1 MVDRSLNSLWLYY
14 RRSVLAEFCNMPFIV
29 SLQYAFTT
37 SKYSALVM
45 DFVECGTLEA
55 MVMDSPIHGLDPQV
69 VAQFAVEISLAL
81 RHMHKKGIMYRDLK
95 PANVLLCSTGHV
107 KLCDFGLAG
116 RINTLQERIMSS
128 PVSVFRTPPTE
139 PLANSPIPSIDP
151 SITAAYMNSETS
163 KILPISPTR
172 AQENSVPEGTKM
184 EDRDSNRTS
193 GEAKEEAK
201 EEEEGVSQEI
211 KDGEDKNKGNENTIK
226 INSREQTSSYSTV
239 SRSDNGGEGDIFVT
253 LETPYSQL
261 TGRGGPPMTG
271 KDSITRKTT
280 CGTAGYRAPEQVR
293 ERNIKYDQRGG
304 YDETTDW
311 FSLGTT
317 CYVLLFGKKPFMS
330 KTDIAKVVSRG
341 DYDDLTKADDFS
353 SNVIR
358 GNSTNDLEIKALMLA
373 VQYPLSVDPTT
384 KDFLESLM
392 KRDAEKRLN
401 FKGVKHHPFVKD
413 FPFDAKS
420 MADRAPHPY
429 IGEYIKKK
437 FGESSTAETSDL
449 SMDEIPT
456 SGKVVK
462 LEESIFDNIDEIVEQ
477 FVSDVYEVKGSEA
490 AERIEKKWLQEC
502 DNHSKDALFKRWSY
516 ISTSALAKEKEAALE
531 AGILFRPNSPTEYG
545 QSSSDPDTPPKEI

>member
-1 MVDRSLNSLWLYY
+1 
-14 RRSVLAEFCNMPFIV
+14 MPFIV

-107 KLCDFGLAG
+107 KICDFGLAG
-116 RINTLQERIMSS
+116 RISTPKERIMSS
-128 PVSVFRTPPTE
+128 PFSVFCTSHAE
-139 PLANSPIPSIDP
+139 PFANSPIPSVDP
-151 SITAAYMNSETS
+151 SIMAAYIDSETHE
-163 KILPISPTR
+163 ILPVSPMK
-172 AQENSVPEGTKM
+172 AQKNSTLEGPNT
-184 EDRDSNRTS
+184 EDRDLSPTLS
-193 GEAKEEAK
+193 
-201 EEEEGVSQEI
+201 
-211 KDGEDKNKGNENTIK
+211 D
-226 INSREQTSSYSTV
+226 STV
-239 SRSDNGGEGDIFVT
+239 SKSDKSGDGDIFFT
-253 LETPYSQL
+253 IETTYSQPI
-261 TGRGGPPMTG
+261 GRGGPPITG

-280 CGTAGYRAPEQVR
+280 CGTAGFRAPEQVR
-293 ERNIKYDQRGG
+293 ERSIKYNERRG

-317 CYVLLFGKKPFMS
+317 CYMLLFGKKPFMS
-330 KTDIAKVVSRG
+330 KSDIAQVVSRG
-341 DYDDLTKADDFS
+341 NYDALTKDEDFN
-353 SNVIR
+353 SNFIHV
-358 GNSTNDLEIKALMLA
+358 NSTNDLEIKALMLA
-373 VQYPLSVDPTT
+373 VQYPMSIEPNT

-392 KRDAEKRLN
+392 KRDADKRLN

-462 LEESIFDNIDEIVEQ
+462 LEEPTFDNIDEIVEH
-477 FVSDVYEVKGSEA
+477 FVFDVYEVKGSEA
-490 AERIEKKWLQEC
+490 AERIEKKWFQDF
-502 DNHSKDALFKRWSY
+502 DNHSKDALFQRWTY
-516 ISTSALAKEKEAALE
+516 ISMGALAKEKEAALE
-531 AGILFRPNSPTEYG
+531 AGILLTPYSPTENHRM
-545 QSSSDPDTPPKEI
+545 SSSDQEILRQEKSEVKFYSSNTHTY